1 MTKFSLKKKL
11 LPSLMAASLAS
22 GVAFSGNA
30 SALEVAAD
38 GTGQVLLAPVYIV
51 DVKGSPQGPT
61 YIRVINTS
69 PDHAVKARIGFRS
82 QVNSTEVLDF
92 ILYLSPRDVWRGMV
106 VNVNGQAYV
115 KSTDDSIRN
124 LPNADSFASIEGT
137 PANVKMFDVALA
149 ADDNNEMGH
158 FDIIAAYSVK
168 GTVQT
173 PKGSVTIKQ
182 GMSKFD
188 LAKIFDTPLGS
199 VAVANSLL
207 ALNNA
212 DCPAGATTTCMIR
225 TDEPA
230 SVQLRGEVSMVL
242 LGERYNYIMTAL
254 DADDKG
260 NVISNPFFDVEVT
273 FGLNLGGDFPGAG
286 LDNILDIETA
296 LAAKSYGATYQNGD
310 GASVVFVTFPTK
322 YRHLRSD
329 VCQIGKIEGEWT
341 RPFNATGSMGYTISQ
356 FDNQEHGV
364 GNTVEPPTSVSGDIA
379 ATPSAGTAITPE
391 VEWFSPAWK
400 FESGWYSLNMNE
412 RTGCPYSGAPAIVYT
427 MTLRDSSSEFF
438 QNSPRK

>member
-1 MTKFSLKKKL
+1 MAKFSLKKKL

-38 GTGQVLLAPVYIV
+38 GTGQVLLAPVYMV

-82 QVNSTEVLDF
+82 QINSTEVLDF
-92 ILYLSPRDVWRGMV
+92 IIYLSPRDVWRGMI

-115 KSTDDSIRN
+115 KSTDDSVRN
-124 LPNADSFASIEGT
+124 LPNADSFASIKGT

-149 ADDNNEMGH
+149 PDDNNEMGH
-158 FDIIAAYSVK
+158 FDIIAGYSVK

-173 PKGSVTIKQ
+173 PKGPITIKQ

-188 LAKIFDTPLGS
+188 LAKIFDTSLGS
-199 VAVANSLL
+199 ATQPNSLL
-207 ALNNA
+207 ALNKN

-225 TDEPA
+225 TDEPS

-242 LGERYNYIMTAL
+242 FGERYSYTMTAL

-260 NVISNPFFDVEVT
+260 NVISNPFFDVGVT
-273 FGLNLGGDFPGAG
+273 QGINLGSEFPGAG
-286 LDNILDIETA
+286 MDNILEIETA
-296 LAAKSYGATYQNGD
+296 LAAKSYGASYENGD
-310 GASVVFVTFPTK
+310 GTSVVFVTFPTK

-329 VCQIGKIEGEWT
+329 VCQIGKIEDTWT
-341 RPFNATGSMGYTISQ
+341 PPFNSTGSMGYSISQ

-364 GNTVEPPTSVSGDIA
+364 GNTVEPPTSVSGDLA
-379 ATPSAGTAITPE
+379 ATPDAGTAITPE
-391 VEWFSPAWK
+391 VEWFLPAWN
-400 FESGWYSLNMNE
+400 FASGWYSVVMNE
-412 RTGCPYSGAPAIVYT
+412 KTGCPYSGAPAIVYT
-427 MTLRDSSSEFF
+427 MTFRDNFSEFI
-438 QNSPRK
+438 QNSPR

>member
-51 DVKGSPQGPT
+51 DVKGNPQGPT
-61 YIRVINTS
+61 YIKVINTS

-82 QVNSTEVLDF
+82 QINSTEVLDF

-115 KSTDDSIRN
+115 KSTDDSVRN
-124 LPNADSFASIEGT
+124 LPNADSFASIDGT
-137 PANVKMFDVALA
+137 PANVMMFDVALA
-149 ADDNNEMGH
+149 PDDNNEMGH
-158 FDIIAAYSVK
+158 FEIIGAYSVK
-168 GTVQT
+168 DTVVT
-173 PKGSVTIKQ
+173 PKGSVIIKQ

-199 VAVANSLL
+199 PATPNSLL
-207 ALNNA
+207 ALNKA
-212 DCPAGATTTCMIR
+212 QCPAGATGSCMIR
-225 TDEPA
+225 TDEA
-230 SVQLRGEVSMVL
+230 SSVQLRGEVSMVL
-242 LGERYNYIMTAL
+242 FGERYNYIMTAL
-254 DADDKG
+254 DADSKG
-260 NVISNPFFDVEVT
+260 NVISNPFYDVEVK
-273 FGLNLGGDFPGAG
+273 FGTNIGSDFPGAG

-310 GASVVFVTFPTK
+310 GVSVVFVTFPTK

-329 VCQIGKIEGEWT
+329 VCQIGKIEGTWT
-341 RPFNATGSMGYTISQ
+341 PPFNATGSMGYTISQ

-364 GNTVEPPTSVSGDIA
+364 GNTVEPPTSVSGDLA
-379 ATPSAGTAITPE
+379 ATPDPGTAITPE
-391 VEWFSPAWK
+391 VEWFLPAWM
-400 FESGWYSLNMNE
+400 FASGWYSLDMNE

-427 MTLRDSSSEFF
+427 MTFRDNSSEFV
-438 QNSPRK
+438 QNSPR